1 MNDTHRASE
10 VPQFAGHEPDVAAPM
25 PLMPAQLGIWLDHAR
40 DPRDCSNNA
49 MVCIHLSGPLDVDRF
64 VAAVAAAVRQTTAL
78 RLRFSQHAGEPRQT
92 IHADLRIA
100 VPVIDLGD
108 AADPALAADAHGA
121 AEQARPFDLAT
132 APLARF
138 ALLRLGPGHHRFQ
151 FLFHHLVMD
160 GAGAFLFARRIAA
173 HYTEAHAP
181 PSDDA
186 TYRHRVAAELRLVD
200 GERYAAD
207 RAFWLAYHADAA
219 EAVHL
224 TARARRDGALRFGRT
239 TRSIASVT
247 LEAGH
252 LACRSDSR
260 TGVLLAVL
268 AAYAVRFAGVAS
280 VPIAVPLAGR
290 EEGPPCAGVFMRTPA
305 LRLRAAPDATL
316 AAVVRQ
322 ATDELAEARRHP
334 DYPHNEL
341 LRELQRAGG
350 SGDLFGL
357 ILNFMPFERRLDF
370 DGAVGTVET
379 YWSGRI
385 PGARFSIYAPPGA
398 AEAQLEL
405 EYDATLYR
413 ADEIALHADRFVALI
428 GQLPQAADR
437 ALGALDIRL
446 PAERDW
452 LACAGQPRQDASLY
466 PPHFV
471 MPGHDGASVGTHL
484 VSWPRRG
491 SAASPSPLAG
501 EGRAAA
507 QMRGGRGL
515 GGWGS
520 PSSGLPAALLPQGE
534 KGYASG
540 EGVVPNEMCAHASHD
555 GVSGSLSSGCTPATL
570 ADLFEAQVARAPQAP
585 ALVFGDETLSYQ
597 DLDCRA
603 NQMARRLIAMGFGPE
618 DIIGLAL
625 PRSPDLIIAL
635 IGIAKA
641 GAAFLPLDP
650 KYPAARLAYMAD
662 DSKLRLAITDSDGAG
677 VLPGDLPLITTDDP
691 VEQAMTDHLPD
702 GPLRGERLRPPR
714 VETLAYVIYT
724 SGSTGQP
731 KGVLVTHRGLANL
744 AEVVARHL
752 DLGPGD
758 RFLQF
763 ASTSFDASI
772 SEIVPALACGAAL
785 VLAPQAELMP
795 GPPLAALAARHA
807 ITHMIVPPSALAVMA
822 ADSLPGVRGLCVAG
836 EACPPAL
843 AARWSA
849 GRRFINGY
857 GPTENTVAI
866 SFSEPLGGD
875 DPHLGAPM
883 PGMRVHVVD
892 ERLGLVPIGAAGELL
907 VGGIALARGYLGR
920 PGLTAERFIPDPF
933 GPPGERVYRTG
944 DRVRWRPDGVL
955 DYIGRN
961 DAQVKLRGF
970 RIELGEIEAALGAH
984 PDVAQ
989 CAVVLRE
996 EGPQERHLIAYV
1008 VGRDPEAGPD
1018 IGALRAHVA
1027 QRLPAHMH
1035 PAAIVPIATLP
1046 LLPNG
1051 KIDRKV
1057 LPSPWREAAPS
1068 AAAPTPI
1075 PTDSLE
1081 QILTEIWSEV
1091 LGTAVAPDTDFFD
1104 HGGDSLSAIRMLSQV
1119 HARLQVE
1126 LTLDQVFD
1134 HPTLTAFARCIRAA
1148 ERALPA
1154 ALPVVAGASRPAE
1167 IPLTFAQARLWFLQR
1182 LEGGAN
1188 YNIPFALRIAGTL
1201 DVAALRR
1208 ALDDV
1213 IARHEVLRTRYPSR
1227 QGVPRQEILP
1237 PAPVALAITS
1247 CDEAAARAHLAALAA
1262 HVFDLAAAPPLRL
1275 ALLRLDEQTHIL
1287 AAVIHHIAFDAWS
1300 ADVFARQLAEAYARH
1315 SGEGAGHSPHHE
1327 THSVMPGLVP
1337 GIHGESVLQIAD
1349 LALWQ
1354 QAAIGA
1360 ADSPLV
1366 QQLAFWREELAG
1378 APLMLDLPT
1387 DRPREAGRGR
1397 RAGALAF
1404 AIDAEL
1410 HAELAALA
1418 RAEGT
1423 TLAVTIEAALALL
1436 LARHAGADDVLIGI
1450 PIANRA
1456 FSGSEK
1462 LIGCLLNTLV
1472 RRHRLAG
1479 NPTVAEVIQRA
1490 HATATAAYAH
1500 ADYPFERL
1508 VDELRPERMLPVTP
1522 LFQVMLSHN
1531 APPPVVEAAGL
1542 TLRTAPIEVALAKF
1556 DLTLYVTERA
1566 GPGLDGLLHYDA
1578 GLFDHATV
1586 ERMMRELCALLAAMA
1601 ARPQTRIATLDLM
1614 SAEEHRAALV
1624 RASGPALPASA
1635 ETLVSL
1641 FTAACA
1647 RHPDAVALI
1656 EGERSVSF
1664 GELERR
1670 ANRLAHHLIAAGA
1683 APGAPIGVC
1692 LERSIDLVVAL
1703 LAVLK
1708 TAAPYVALDASQPAA
1723 RIRHLVDDS
1732 GMGLIIARAAVLG
1745 ALPCGAARGVAI
1757 DAETAAIA
1765 ARPDVPPQ
1773 RRVRPE
1779 DAAYLVYTSGSTGL
1793 PKGVIGLH
1801 RGAVARFQWMWNA
1814 KPFGP
1819 RDVTCHKTATTF
1831 VDSVWEIF
1839 GPLLA
1844 GVPAVIVDADA
1855 GRDPRRLV
1863 DMLVAGRATR
1873 IVLVPSLLRALID
1886 TIPDLGRRLPQLDL
1900 WISSGEGLPGEL
1912 AARFRAA
1919 LPGRRLLNLYG
1930 SSEVS
1935 ADVTCHEVG
1944 PADGVVP
1951 IGRPI
1956 AGSEVHVLDAGG
1968 APVPVGVVGEIHV
1981 GGLGLAGGYHRR
1993 PGLTAE
1999 RFVPNPF
2006 GPPGARLFATGDLGA
2021 WRADGVLLYH
2031 GRRDR
2036 QVKIRG
2042 MRVEPDEVRAAL
2054 LACPGIADAFVRARS
2069 DAAGDVSLSA
2079 CVVAQPGAA
2088 VGRDPLRRH
2097 LRAALPPHL
2106 VPRDLLFLPALPLN
2120 PSGKIDEAALPEPSG
2135 ADESS
2140 GPAAP
2145 LLPDEQL
2152 VAELWGECLGR
2163 PVRDGDADFF
2173 DLGGHSLLAMRL
2185 TSRINQLFDLDL
2197 PVSAIFEAPSVKAY
2211 AERLRTARQRGVGE
2225 GRTQPL
2231 PPPSNARRA
2240 PLAPAQRGL
2249 WLISRLA
2256 GGSAAYNLA
2265 AAWRLRGALDSAALA
2280 RSLAALVE
2288 RHAVL
2293 RTRLAMVDGE
2303 PQQIVDPPRPVEIA
2317 RLDCR
2322 AAAEGARAPLVAA
2335 TALARDEATRAF
2347 RLDAGLPLRV
2357 AVIDLG
2363 DDDAVL
2369 SLVIH
2374 HTACDGWSGG
2384 LFMRELAA
2392 LYGHH
2397 AAGLPLDLRPLAHSY
2412 IDYALWRQAQWN
2424 GPADLAELDAWRQAL
2439 TGIPTELALPLD
2451 RPRPPVRSFQA
2462 GRVPVTVPPALV
2474 ARLRDVAARANAT
2487 LFVALLAAYGAILAR
2502 RAGQSSLLVG
2512 IPVAAR
2518 TRPEWHDLLGFFAG
2532 MLPLPVAL
2540 ADDDTVDGFIGR
2552 VRREVVASLDRQ
2564 DVSFDRLVEALN
2576 PARDPALPPLI
2587 QAAFVL
2593 ADAAPMQLMLPGLAC
2608 EDILAAPPVARFDL
2622 TLTLAES
2629 EGGLAG
2635 ALDYAADL
2643 FEPATIAGMAA
2654 DWLTLLDAMA
2664 QQGDRPLAQ
2673 ALAAVSAAPPRAP
2686 ARHLSVPPPREDAV
2700 AAAALHDRISAV
2712 WCRVLRRDTVGIDD
2726 NFFEVGGH
2734 SLSLVR
2740 VHAELEAELGR
2751 PLPITDLFRL
2761 PTVRALAAHLAG
2773 QAPAPE
2779 AAPETAPGSEPIAII
2794 GMACRFPGAPD
2805 LDAFWRLL
2813 AEGREGLTRFS
2824 RAELLAAGVAAEDAD
2839 DPDYVPV
2846 GAIIADAES
2855 FDAAFFGLSPR
2866 EAEMLDPQMRVFL
2879 ECAWHAL
2886 EHAALDPRRAAGP
2899 VGIFAGVGLSSY
2911 LHGHLLPALAGAE
2924 PAEVYQAVIANDKD
2938 FLATHAAYRLD
2949 LRGPA
2954 MTVQTACS
2962 TSLVAVDVAVQSL
2975 RAGRCRAALAGG
2987 TAIHLPQGRGYR
2999 YAPGMILSPD
3009 GHCRAFDRA
3018 ARGTVPGAGVGV
3030 VVLKPLSLARADGD
3044 RIIALIAGSAV
3055 NNDGATRVGY
3065 TAPSLDGQAAVIRA
3079 ALRDAGLAGDA
3090 IDYVEAHGTGTEL
3103 GDPIEMAA
3111 LAGVLGAGRTHPCA
3125 IGAVKSNIGHADAA
3139 AGIAGLIKAALA
3151 LEHGVIPPSLHYA
3164 AANTHADLAGAA
3176 IEVVTVARPWP
3187 RSARPRRA
3195 GVSSFGIGGTN
3206 AHVIL
3211 EDAPAEED
3219 ALRPPV
3225 TAAGEVLVLS
3235 ARSKSALATASRTLA
3250 QHLAANPTLPL
3261 ADVAFTLQ
3269 CGRSALPWRRV
3280 VVARTLEEA
3289 VDGLGA
3295 DEAGRTADHVPVI
3308 FLFPGQGSQYPGMA
3322 AQLYRREPLF
3332 RHWLDRCCDGFS
3344 GHLPQDLR
3352 PLLLA
3357 DSTSA
3362 AAVDRLRQTELAQ
3375 PALFAVSYALARLW
3389 MEAGIEPAAMIGHSI
3404 GEYVAATLA
3413 DVFTLDDALMLV
3425 AARGRL
3431 MQSLPGGAMLAAAL
3445 AEPEAQRRLG
3455 PGLSLAAVNGPQQ
3468 CVVSGDSAAI
3478 EVLAAELTSEG
3489 VPCHRLDTSH
3499 AFHSAHIDPVLARF
3513 AEHVAAALPKP
3524 PGRRFLSNVTGSFIR
3539 AEEAADPGYWA
3550 THLRATVRFGAAVEA
3565 VLAEGRPIFVEVGP
3579 GQALG
3584 RLARSIRPDATTLAS
3599 MQDDRSPDGAQR
3611 NPGWGSP
3618 RGTAAPGLRHSPSK
3632 TGVNALT
3639 APSGLQT
3646 KDSLPSALARLWAE
3660 GAPIRWERL
3669 HPAGRRRQV
3678 LPLYPFERRR
3688 YFIEAAPAV
3697 APAAVPGKKADPAQW
3712 FYAPDFARHPRR
3724 ALDPAALSGSWLL
3737 FVDEAGVGG
3746 ALAAALAAHG
3756 CTVTCIEPA
3765 AAFARLAPDRYAVAP
3780 AEPAGYRALLDAL
3793 QQAGR
3798 RPDHIVH
3805 LWTLDRSGDL
3815 RRRLDRGLH
3824 SLIHLAQAI
3833 GAAKLTHALSLTLLT
3848 RGTQEVTGEEALD
3861 PIAAAALGAVKV
3873 IPLEYSFCRCRAV
3886 DLPASGD
3893 IGDRLIP
3900 TILAEALDATEQ
3912 PVVALRGAYRWLP
3925 QVRPDPLP
3933 APAGAARLRPR
3944 GHYLITGGFGGMG
3957 STIARDLAARCAA
3970 RLTLIARTVP
3980 ADDTLLQE
3988 IATSGGKAFAVAA
4001 DVGDADALAAGL
4013 AAARAR
4019 FGPVHGVIHAAGLAD
4034 YAGIIQKR
4042 SRADTDA
4049 VLNAKIAGT
4058 LALDRAVSD
4067 APLDF
4072 MLLCSSL
4079 GSVLYHGKFGQVGYV
4094 AANEFLDLFAAER
4107 SRRAG
4112 GITCSI
4118 NWDDWAEHGMSVAAS
4133 GRWRRAQVD
4142 ENATLTPA
4150 EGVEVFHR
4158 ALAAGRS
4165 RVIVSVRDL
4174 PNLIAHGA
4182 DAIEAFAAATAPAP
4196 VGANGPARDIAPPA
4210 TATEDMLAALW
4221 RELLGVAEVGREDD
4235 FFALGGHSLL
4245 ATRIIAKLRARFHLE
4260 LPLAAL
4266 FEAPTLRAMGALV
4279 DRLREGLRPPAV
4291 ADQPEE
4297 EFVI

>member
-10 VPQFAGHEPDVAAPM
+10 IPRPAGHEPDVAAPM

-49 MVCIHLSGPLDVDRF
+49 VVCIHLSGPLDIARF

-78 RLRFSQHAGEPRQT
+78 RLRFSQDAGEPRQA
-92 IHADLRIA
+92 ILADLPIA

-121 AEQARPFDLAT
+121 AEQARPFDLA
-132 APLARF
+132 ASPLVRF
-138 ALLRLGPGHHRFQ
+138 ALLRLGPGRHRFQ

-173 HYTEAHAP
+173 HYSGTEALSP

-186 TYRHRVAAELRLVD
+186 TYRRRVAAELRLID
-200 GERYAAD
+200 GERCAAD
-207 RAFWLAYHADAA
+207 RAFWLAYHAEAT

-224 TARARRDGALRFGRT
+224 TARARRDGAVRFGRT
-239 TRSIASVT
+239 TRSISAAA
-247 LEAGH
+247 LEAGRR
-252 LACRSDSR
+252 ACGGDSR

-268 AAYAVRFAGVAS
+268 AAYAARFASVAS
-280 VPIAVPLAGR
+280 VPIAVALAGR
-290 EEGPPCAGVFMRTPA
+290 EERSAPCAGVFMRTPV
-305 LRLRAAPDATL
+305 LRLRSAPDATL

-322 ATDELAEARRHP
+322 ATDELAEARQHP

-398 AEAQLEL
+398 VEAQLEL

-428 GQLPQAADR
+428 GQLPQAAGHP
-437 ALGALDIRL
+437 LGALDIRL
-446 PAERDW
+446 PAERGW
-452 LACAGQPRQDASLY
+452 LKHAGRPQ
-466 PPHFV
+466 
-471 MPGHDGASVGTHL
+471 
-484 VSWPRRG
+484 
-491 SAASPSPLAG
+491 SA
-501 EGRAAA
+501 
-507 QMRGGRGL
+507 
-515 GGWGS
+515 
-520 PSSGLPAALLPQGE
+520 PAA
-534 KGYASG
+534 
-540 EGVVPNEMCAHASHD
+540 
-555 GVSGSLSSGCTPATL
+555 PATL
-570 ADLFEAQVARAPQAP
+570 ADLFEGQVARMPQAP
-585 ALVFGDETLSYQ
+585 ALVFGDETLSYRE
-597 DLDCRA
+597 LDCRA
-603 NQMARRLIAMGFGPE
+603 NQMARRLIAMGVGPE
-618 DIIGLAL
+618 DVIGLAL
-625 PRSPDLIIAL
+625 PRSPGLIIAL

-650 KYPAARLAYMAD
+650 KYPAARLAYMAED
-662 DSKLRLAITDSDGAG
+662 AKLRLAITDSAGAG
-677 VLPGDLPLITTDDP
+677 VLPGDVPLITTDDP
-691 VEQAMTDHLPD
+691 VEQAMTGHLPD
-702 GPLRGERLRPPR
+702 GPLCGERLRPLG
-714 VETLAYVIYT
+714 VENLAYVIYT

-744 AEVVARHL
+744 AEEVARHL
-752 DLGPGD
+752 ALGPGD

-763 ASTSFDASI
+763 ASTSFDACI
-772 SEIVPALACGAAL
+772 SEIVPALARGAAL
-785 VLAPQAELMP
+785 VLAAQAELMP
-795 GPPLAALAARHA
+795 GPPLAALAARQA
-807 ITHMIVPPSALAVMA
+807 VTHMIVPPSALAVMA

-843 AARWSA
+843 AARWSV
-849 GRRFINGY
+849 GRRFVNGY

-866 SFSEPLGGD
+866 SFSEPLAGD
-875 DPHLGAPM
+875 DQHLGAPM

-892 ERLGLVPIGAAGELL
+892 ERLGVVPIGAAGELL
-907 VGGIALARGYLGR
+907 VGGIALTRGYLGR

-989 CAVVLRE
+989 CVVVLRE
-996 EGPQERHLIAYV
+996 EDPQERHLIAYV
-1008 VGRDPEAGPD
+1008 VGPDPGAGPD
-1018 IGALRAHVA
+1018 IGALRAHLA

-1051 KIDRKV
+1051 KIDRKA

-1068 AAAPTPI
+1068 AAAPTAA
-1075 PTDSLE
+1075 DSIE
-1081 QILTEIWSEV
+1081 QILTGIWSEV
-1091 LGTAVAPDTDFFD
+1091 LGTAVVPDTDFFD

-1134 HPTLTAFARCIRAA
+1134 HPTLTAFARCVRRAEGA
-1148 ERALPA
+1148 TPA
-1154 ALPVVAGASRPAE
+1154 AMPVVAGAPRPAE

-1188 YNIPFALRIAGTL
+1188 YNIPFALRIAGAL
-1201 DVAALRR
+1201 DVEALRK
-1208 ALDDV
+1208 ALDEV

-1237 PAPVALAITS
+1237 PAPIALAITS

-1300 ADVFARQLAEAYARH
+1300 ANVFARQLAEAYARH
-1315 SGEGAGHSPHHE
+1315 AVGEGIECSAADP
-1327 THSVMPGLVP
+1327 VRPPLP
-1337 GIHGESVLQIAD
+1337 LQIAD

-1360 ADSPLV
+1360 ADSPLA

-1397 RAGALAF
+1397 RAGALNF
-1404 AIDAEL
+1404 AIEAEL
-1410 HAELAALA
+1410 HARLAALA
-1418 RAEGT
+1418 RTEGT
-1423 TLAVTIEAALALL
+1423 TLAVIVEAALALL

-1456 FSGSEK
+1456 FSGSEE

-1472 RRHRLAG
+1472 LRHRLAG
-1479 NPTVAEVIQRA
+1479 NPTVAEVIGSA

-1508 VDELRPERMLPVTP
+1508 VDDLRLERMLPVTP
-1522 LFQVMLSHN
+1522 LFQVMLSYN

-1542 TLRTAPIEVALAKF
+1542 TLRIAPVEVALAKF
-1556 DLTLYVTERA
+1556 DLTLYVTERS

-1578 GLFDHATV
+1578 DLFDHATV
-1586 ERMMRELCALLAAMA
+1586 ERMMHELCELLAAMA
-1601 ARPQTRIATLDLM
+1601 GQPQARIATLDLM
-1614 SAEEHRAALV
+1614 SAEERRAALV
-1624 RASGPALPASA
+1624 RAAGPALPASV

-1641 FTAACA
+1641 FAAASA
-1647 RHPDAVALI
+1647 RHPEAVALI
-1656 EGERSVSF
+1656 AGERSISF
-1664 GELERR
+1664 GELERC
-1670 ANRLAHHLIAAGA
+1670 ANRLAHHLIATGA

-1692 LERSIDLVVAL
+1692 LDRSIDLVIGL

-1708 TAAPYVALDASQPAA
+1708 TAAPYVALDASQPAG
-1723 RIRHLVDDS
+1723 RIRHLIDDS

-1757 DAETAAIA
+1757 DTEAAAIA
-1765 ARPDVPPQ
+1765 ARPEAPPQ

-1779 DAAYLVYTSGSTGL
+1779 HAAYLVYTSGSTGL

-1814 KPFGP
+1814 CPFGP
-1819 RDVTCHKTATTF
+1819 RDVACHKTATTF

-1839 GPLLA
+1839 GPLLN

-1855 GRDPRRLV
+1855 ARDPQRLV
-1863 DMLVAGRATR
+1863 SMLGAGGVTR
-1873 IVLVPSLLRALID
+1873 IVLVPSLLRALLD
-1886 TIPDLGRRLPQLDL
+1886 TIPDLGRRLPQLDI

-1935 ADVTCHEVG
+1935 ADVTCHEVV
-1944 PADGVVP
+1944 PEDGVVP

-1956 AGSEVHVLDAGG
+1956 GGSEVHVLDAGG

-1993 PGLTAE
+1993 PALTAE

-2042 MRVEPDEVRAAL
+2042 MRVEPDEVRTAL
-2054 LACPGIADAFVRARS
+2054 LACPGVADAFVRARS
-2069 DAAGDVSLSA
+2069 DAGGDVSLNA

-2088 VGRDPLRRH
+2088 LGRDALRRH

-2135 ADESS
+2135 ADKSP

-2163 PVRDGDADFF
+2163 PVRDADADFF
-2173 DLGGHSLLAMRL
+2173 ELGGHSLLAMRL
-2185 TSRINQLFDLDL
+2185 TSRVNQLFDLDL
-2197 PVSAIFEAPSVKAY
+2197 PVAAIFAAPSIKSY
-2211 AERLRTARQRGVGE
+2211 AEQLRKARQRGE
-2225 GRTQPL
+2225 GRTPL
-2231 PPPSNARRA
+2231 PAPSNARQA

-2265 AAWRLRGALDSAALA
+2265 AAWRLRGALDRPALA

-2293 RTRLAMVDGE
+2293 RTRLAIVDGE

-2317 RLDCR
+2317 RLECR
-2322 AAAEGARAPLVAA
+2322 TAAEPLAAAS
-2335 TALARDEATRAF
+2335 ALARDEATRAF
-2347 RLDAGLPLRV
+2347 PLDAGSPLRV

-2384 LFMRELAA
+2384 LFMRELAT

-2412 IDYALWRQAQWN
+2412 LDYALWQQAQWSD
-2424 GPADLAELDAWRQAL
+2424 PDVLAELDAWRQAL
-2439 TGIPTELALPLD
+2439 AGIPTELALPLD
-2451 RPRPPVRSFQA
+2451 RPRPPVRSFRA
-2462 GRVPVTVPPALV
+2462 GRLPVTVPPALV
-2474 ARLRDVAARANAT
+2474 ARLRDVAAGANAT
-2487 LFVALLAAYGAILAR
+2487 LFVALLAAYGAMLAR

-2532 MLPLPVAL
+2532 MLPLPVTL

-2576 PARDPALPPLI
+2576 PVRDPALPPLI

-2608 EDILAAPPVARFDL
+2608 EDIPAALPAARFDL

-2635 ALDYAADL
+2635 AFDYAADL
-2643 FEPATIAGMAA
+2643 FEPASIAGMAA
-2654 DWLTLLDAMA
+2654 DWLTLLDGMA
-2664 QQGDRPLAQ
+2664 QQGDRSLAQ
-2673 ALAAVSAAPPRAP
+2673 ALAALSAAPRRAP
-2686 ARHLSVPPPREDAV
+2686 APDLSPPPQREDIAG
-2700 AAAALHDRISAV
+2700 AGMLHDRISAV
-2712 WCRVLRRDTVGIDD
+2712 WCRVLRRNTVGIDD

-2740 VHAELEAELGR
+2740 VHGLLEAELGR

-2761 PTVRALAAHLAG
+2761 PTIRALAAQLTG
-2773 QAPAPE
+2773 QAPAPDPALE
-2779 AAPETAPGSEPIAII
+2779 PAPESARSSERIAII
-2794 GMACRFPGAPD
+2794 GMACRFPGASD
-2805 LDAFWRLL
+2805 VDAFWRLL
-2813 AEGREGLTRFS
+2813 AAGHEGLTRFS
-2824 RAELLAAGVAAEDAD
+2824 RAELLAAGVAAEEAD

-2846 GAIIADAES
+2846 GAVIADAES

-2886 EHAALDPRRAAGP
+2886 EHAALDPRRAVGP
-2899 VGIFAGVGLSSY
+2899 IGIFAGVGLSSY

-2924 PAEVYQAVIANDKD
+2924 PAATYQAVIANDKD

-2987 TAIHLPQGRGYR
+2987 AAIHLPQGRGYR

-3079 ALRDAGLAGDA
+3079 ALRDAGCAGDA

-3111 LAGVLGAGRTHPCA
+3111 LAGVLGEGRTHPCA

-3139 AGIAGLIKAALA
+3139 AGIAGLIKTALA

-3164 AANTHADLAGAA
+3164 AANPHADLAGVP
-3176 IEVVTVARPWP
+3176 IEVVTASRPWP
-3187 RSARPRRA
+3187 RSSGLRRA

-3211 EDAPAEED
+3211 EEAPAEEGE
-3219 ALRPPV
+3219 LRPPV

-3235 ARSKSALATASRTLA
+3235 AHSESALATASRNLA

-3269 CGRSALPWRRV
+3269 CGRTALPWRRAIV
-3280 VVARTLEEA
+3280 GRTREEA
-3289 VDGLGA
+3289 IEAFGA
-3295 DEAGRTADHVPVI
+3295 VEAIRAADHVSAV
-3308 FLFPGQGSQYPGMA
+3308 FLFPGQGSQSPGMA

-3332 RHWLDRCCDGFS
+3332 RHWFDRCCDGLS
-3344 GHLPQDLR
+3344 DHLPQDLR

-3357 DSTSA
+3357 DLTNA
-3362 AAVDRLRQTELAQ
+3362 AAADRLRQTELAQ

-3445 AEPEAQRRLG
+3445 AEPEARHHLG

-3468 CVVSGDSAAI
+3468 CVFSGDAAAI
-3478 EVLAAELTSEG
+3478 EALAAELNCEG

-3499 AFHSAHIDPVLARF
+3499 AFHSVHMDPVLTRF
-3513 AEHVAAALPKP
+3513 TEHVAAASPKP
-3524 PGRRFLSNVTGSFIR
+3524 PSRRFLSNVTGSFIR
-3539 AEEAADPGYWA
+3539 PDEAADPAYWA
-3550 THLRATVRFGAAVEA
+3550 THLRATVRFGAAVETA
-3565 VLAEGRPIFVEVGP
+3565 LGEGRPMFVEVGP
-3579 GQALG
+3579 GHALG
-3584 RLARSIRPDATTLAS
+3584 RLVRSIAPDISTLAS
-3599 MQDDRSPDGAQR
+3599 MPGAEAEVRGPNGAQR
-3611 NPGWGSP
+3611 NPGWPLP
-3618 RGTAAPGLRHSPSK
+3618 RSTAAPGLRHSPSK

-3639 APSGLQT
+3639 APSGLQY
-3646 KDSLPSALARLWAE
+3646 DPLPHALARLWAE
-3660 GAPIRWERL
+3660 GVPIRWERL

-3688 YFIEAAPAV
+3688 YFIEAAPIA
-3697 APAAVPGKKADPAQW
+3697 APAAMPGKKADPAQW

-3724 ALDPAALSGSWLL
+3724 ELDPAALSGSWLL
-3737 FVDEAGVGG
+3737 FVDAGGAGG
-3746 ALAAALAAHG
+3746 ALAAALVARG
-3756 CTVTCIEPA
+3756 CTVTCVEPA
-3765 AAFARLAPDRYAVAP
+3765 AAFARLSPDRYALAP
-3780 AEPAGYRALLDAL
+3780 EEPAGYRALLDVL

-3798 RPDHIVH
+3798 RPDHILH
-3805 LWTLDRSGDL
+3805 LWTLDRRGDVCS
-3815 RRRLDRGLH
+3815 RLDRGLH
-3824 SLIHLAQAI
+3824 SLIHCAQAI
-3833 GAAKLTHALSLTLLT
+3833 GAAGLTHPLTVTLLT
-3848 RGTQEVTGEEALD
+3848 RGTQEITGEEALD

-3873 IPLEYSFCRCRAV
+3873 IPLEYPSCRCRAV
-3886 DLPASGD
+3886 DLPASD
-3893 IGDRLIP
+3893 SIGDRLISA
-3900 TILAEALDATEQ
+3900 ILAEALDAGEQ
-3912 PVVALRGAYRWLP
+3912 PIVALRGAYRWLP

-3933 APAGAARLRPR
+3933 AAGGAARLRQH

-3957 STIARDLAARCAA
+3957 STLARDLAARCAA

-3980 ADDTLLQE
+3980 LDNVLLDE
-3988 IATSGGKAFAVAA
+3988 IAVAGGEAVAMAA

-4013 AAARAR
+4013 AAGRAR

-4034 YAGIIQKR
+4034 YAGIIQTR
-4042 SRADTDA
+4042 SRADTEA

-4058 LALDRAVSD
+4058 LALDRALSD

-4112 GITCSI
+4112 GITCTI
-4118 NWDDWAEHGMSVAAS
+4118 NWDDWAERGMSVAAS
-4133 GRWRRAQVD
+4133 RRWQRAQVD
-4142 ENATLTPA
+4142 ESSALTPA
-4150 EGVEVFHR
+4150 EGVDVFHR

-4174 PNLIAHGA
+4174 PGLIAQGA
-4182 DAIEAFAAATAPAP
+4182 GAIEAFAAATAPAP
-4196 VGANGPARDIAPPA
+4196 ARANGPARDIAPPA
-4210 TATEDMLAALW
+4210 TAIEDMLAALW
-4221 RELLGVAEVGREDD
+4221 RELLGVAEIGREDD

-4245 ATRIIAKLRARFHLE
+4245 ATRIIAKLRAHFHLE

-4266 FEAPTLRAMGALV
+4266 FEAPTLRAMAALV
-4279 DRLREGLRPPAV
+4279 DRLREGRRPPAAV
-4291 ADQPEE
+4291 DQPEE